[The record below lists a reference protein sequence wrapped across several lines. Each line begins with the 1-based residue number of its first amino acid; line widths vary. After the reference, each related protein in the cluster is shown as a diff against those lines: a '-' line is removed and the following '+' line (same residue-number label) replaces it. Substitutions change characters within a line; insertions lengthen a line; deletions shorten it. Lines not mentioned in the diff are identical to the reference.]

1 MVSLEEVKK
10 YLRVDSSDD
19 DHLLS
24 TLIQMSATLCQQVAR
39 LEEEEDLCEYEDIVR
54 VAILYAVAY
63 LYEHRE
69 EAKMNELTVTLR
81 SLLFGIRKE
90 CF

>member
-24 TLIQMSATLCQQVAR
+24 TLIQTSTTLCWQVAR
-39 LEEEEDLCEYEDIVR
+39 LKDEAELQEYEEIAR
-54 VAILYAVAY
+54 IAILFSVAY

-69 EAKMNELTVTLR
+69 DANMNDLTVTLR
-81 SLLFGIRKE
+81 SLLFGIRKGG
-90 CF
+90 F

>member
-24 TLIQMSATLCQQVAR
+24 TLIQTAMTLCLQVAR
-39 LEEEEDLCEYEDIVR
+39 LDDEEDLWEYEEIVR
-54 VAILYAVAY
+54 IAVLYAVAY

-69 EAKMNELTVTLR
+69 DAKMNELTVTLR
-81 SLLFGIRKE
+81 ALLFGLRRE
-90 CF
+90 GF

>member
-24 TLIQMSATLCQQVAR
+24 TLIQTSTTLCQQVAR
-39 LEEEEDLCEYEDIVR
+39 LEEEEDLWEYEDIVR

-90 CF
+90 GF